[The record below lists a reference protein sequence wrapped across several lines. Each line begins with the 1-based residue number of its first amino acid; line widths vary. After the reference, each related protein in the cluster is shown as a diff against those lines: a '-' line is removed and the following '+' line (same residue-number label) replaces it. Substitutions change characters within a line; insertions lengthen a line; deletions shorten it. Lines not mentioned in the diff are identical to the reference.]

1 MRACTSASMPAVTVW
16 CNTMTSHTV
25 SHTVPMKDRPCQDT
39 THGTTTR
46 SDLMRISN
54 KKHFIDHII
63 TGRNIPDNPTSL
75 PYLTR
80 KQMHN
85 LIHRLMWHRCMDV
98 CNEFRNGNRVYI
110 VDSDTDQEGL
120 LIDDVQRIRFQEL
133 ANEISNKFINME

>member
-1 MRACTSASMPAVTVW
+1 
-16 CNTMTSHTV
+16 
-25 SHTVPMKDRPCQDT
+25 
-39 THGTTTR
+39 
-46 SDLMRISN
+46 MRISN

-63 TGRNIPDNPTSL
+63 TGQNIPDNPTSL

-85 LIHRLMWHRCMDV
+85 LIHRLMWRRCMDV